1 MTIETM
7 RDRFYA
13 TLGSLL
19 DSDDRFVVVLAEIGR
34 GQLASIIARHPER
47 VINVGIREQL
57 MVSVAAGLAHVGFR
71 PVVHS
76 YAPFAVERPFEQLKL
91 DLGHQGLGAIV
102 VSAGASYDWAA
113 GGRTHQA
120 PEDVALVAAL
130 PGWEIHVPG
139 HPSEVEPLL
148 RSAARANGPV
158 YIRLAAQMNTLTP
171 STPVVRRG
179 SRGTV
184 IAVGP
189 MLQRVLAATV
199 DLDVTV
205 LYFATVRPLD
215 VRLIRATLGTPAL
228 VLVEPYL
235 EGTSAAPLADG
246 LSDIPHR
253 LMSIGVPLVE
263 HRRYGVAAEHDAAH
277 GLDARSLRERITH
290 FLRSATAATGE
301 AVSLPAVPVAG
312 GALDPSA

>member
-1 MTIETM
+1 M
-7 RDRFYA
+7 RERFSA

-19 DSDDRFVVVLAEIGR
+19 DSDDRMVVVLAEIGL
-34 GQLASIIARHPER
+34 GQLAPVIARHPDR

-102 VSAGASYDWAA
+102 VSVGGSYDWAA
-113 GGRTHQA
+113 GGRTHHA
-120 PEDVALVAAL
+120 PEDVALVGAL

-139 HPSEVEPLL
+139 HPSEVESLL
-148 RSAARANGPV
+148 RSAARANGSV
-158 YIRLAAQMNTLTP
+158 YIRLAEQMNTHTP

-215 VRLIRATLGTPAL
+215 IRLVRAMLGTAAL
-228 VLVEPYL
+228 ILVEPYL
-235 EGTSAAPLADG
+235 QGTSASLLAQG
-246 LSDIPHR
+246 LSDVPHR
-253 LMSIGVPLVE
+253 LMSIGVPPVE
-263 HRRYGVAAEHDAAH
+263 HRRYGTAAEHDAAH
-277 GLDARSLRERITH
+277 GLDARSLRERIGR
-290 FLRSATAATGE
+290 FLSTATTATSE
-301 AVSLPAVPVAG
+301 AIGPAAVPVVV
-312 GALDPSA
+312 GALDSTA

>member
-1 MTIETM
+1 M

-19 DSDDRFVVVLAEIGR
+19 DSDDRIVVVLAEIGR
-34 GQLASIIARHPER
+34 GQLGPVIARHPER

-71 PVVHS
+71 PVIHS

-91 DLGHQGLGAIV
+91 GLGHQGLGAIV
-102 VSAGASYDWAA
+102 VSVGASYDWAA

-120 PEDVALVAAL
+120 PEDVAVIGAL

-139 HPSEVEPLL
+139 HPSEAESLL

-158 YIRLAAQMNTLTP
+158 YIRLSEQMNTHTP

-184 IAVGP
+184 IAIGP

-199 DLDVTV
+199 ELDVTL

-215 VRLIRATLGTPAL
+215 IRLIRATLGAPAL

-235 EGTSAAPLADG
+235 EGTSAALLARG
-246 LSDIPHR
+246 LSDVRHR
-253 LMSIGVPLVE
+253 LMSIGVPPVE
-263 HRRYGVAAEHDAAH
+263 HRRYGTAAEHDAAH
-277 GLDARSLRERITH
+277 GLDARSLRERIAR
-290 FLRSATAATGE
+290 FLSTTNATGE
-301 AVSLPAVPVAG
+301 AISRATEPVAA
-312 GALDPSA
+312 GALDPA